1 MIKLKNIIK
10 EETDKY
16 FEVRQRELKKQ
27 VKIASDALNT
37 FSKAINEFMNIFVR
51 YHNDARK
58 AINDPVFVMIN
69 RIINVRGKVNKL
81 VAWKKHLAHLD
92 KKL

>member
-1 MIKLKNIIK
+1 MIKLKKMVIK
-10 EETDKY
+10 EEVDKK
-16 FEVRQRELKKQ
+16 ELKKQ
-27 VKIASDALNT
+27 VKIASDALNE
-37 FSKAINEFMNIFVR
+37 FSKAINEFVNIFVR
-51 YHNDARK
+51 HHKDAGK
-58 AINDPVFVMIN
+58 AIKDPVFVMIN

>member
-10 EETDKY
+10 EEDDKY

-27 VKIASDALNT
+27 VKIAIEALNV
-37 FSKAINEFMNIFVR
+37 FSKAINEFVNIFIR
-51 YHNDARK
+51 YHNDAGK
-58 AINDPVFVMIN
+58 AIKDPVFVMIN
-69 RIINVRGKVNKL
+69 RIINVRGKINKL

>member
-10 EETDKY
+10 EEVDRT
-16 FEVRQRELKKQ
+16 ELKKQ
-27 VKIASDALNT
+27 VKIAIDALNE
-37 FSKAINEFMNIFVR
+37 FSKAINGFVNIFVT

-58 AINDPVFVMIN
+58 AINDPLFLTIN
-69 RIINVRGKVNKL
+69 KTINVRGKINKL